1 MNGNMSSSQ
10 HLSFGGVPLQHSHQ
24 HQPTL
29 NTIPSTTSSLP
40 PAMAPAQQ
48 QAFLHN
54 AQLPGLDMATVL
66 KGITPEQLAYIGQ
79 LYQNGQIPLPPGS
92 GPVHPPAAVIQTPP
106 VAHQSGASSA
116 VNPQEQDPMSADKE
130 DGEWEEEELA
140 PQVVPDFLRPP
151 PTGPRKRSGSIHM
164 HTGQNGADKRT
175 KRQPSP
181 PRQAHSYDR
190 RRPVPSSKQS
200 SDISHTQ
207 MPILTRNEDGQSTSS
222 PRSIA
227 RQRAAKHE
235 AAKNFILA
243 AYRAGYTFD
252 DLSRE
257 VGDARMLRILY
268 TELGLSTSAEN
279 IQARQAEVIAASS
292 QAVRSEPSPVVASKP
307 VDAAPKISP
316 KATPVAK
323 PTVKPVAKPVI
334 PPKAPATVDRSAY
347 LAKLQAAKN
356 KKNEDLLK
364 SSKPVDTAIE
374 NASPAVQQPPPAIES
389 QATQTQ
395 IQPTV
400 QQPRKA
406 VVQTDLIRKRLEA
419 LKGEQ
424 ARRQEAE
431 RLAKAQSTATPSSAP
446 AIETATPPA
455 NASLAMRPTGIAA
468 VSQKTPRDSAE
479 RTIVSPGRPFDFASQ
494 FPGLPGL
501 FMTGTPPQAPATLRA
516 SVERP
521 ASPKPQAAAE
531 VLEQATSEDSMDLDR
546 SVSAEYT
553 PSAPKEVSE
562 QLQQPQAPQTS
573 VPAKSSA
580 FSSGQAT
587 PKHPFNQGKYDSN
600 DDSVII
606 HVSDEEESELDDM
619 DEDEDPAPTPVNKPA
634 VVKPGPIRNFPAPVS
649 TSVSAPGT
657 PGATTPGGTA
667 YERKLQE
674 IQEMNRRI
682 EARQNQ
688 TRKPKPQPAPPSTV
702 AQANAS
708 TSLPGL
714 SVNIPA
720 AAAAVAQP
728 KEQQA
733 AESNQQM
740 EAKLARLKEEAVI
753 ISEQRQAPQ
762 SNHGNDNNG
771 PVVQAE
777 DPGVAEDANSDMSD
791 DDDAMDLSSGEDSD
805 SSDEDDVETHVPV
818 VTKSTSGSQADD
830 AQSLGHDGANGP
842 AQEDDDS
849 SSSDDTDS
857 STEYEEDSDGDY
869 EPAPAVPESDASTA
883 VVAISSQPVAQYDA
897 ELAPELQPST
907 REEAEPT
914 PEVFLHETIV
924 FE

>member
-1 MNGNMSSSQ
+1 
-10 HLSFGGVPLQHSHQ
+10 
-24 HQPTL
+24 
-29 NTIPSTTSSLP
+29 
-40 PAMAPAQQ
+40 MAPAQQ

-79 LYQNGQIPLPPGS
+79 LYQTGQIPLPPG
-92 GPVHPPAAVIQTPP
+92 PVPTPAAAIQTPS
-106 VAHQSGASSA
+106 VAHQTSA
-116 VNPQEQDPMSADKE
+116 RSAIIPQEEVPTIGDKE
-130 DGEWEEEELA
+130 DGEWDEEELA

-151 PTGPRKRSGSIHM
+151 PTGPRKRSGSVHM
-164 HTGQNGADKRT
+164 NTGQNGADKRT

-181 PRQAHSYDR
+181 SRQTHSYDR
-190 RRPVPSSKQS
+190 RRPVPSSKQPF
-200 SDISHTQ
+200 DVPHIQT
-207 MPILTRNEDGQSTSS
+207 PVLTRNEDGQSESS
-222 PRSIA
+222 PRSLA

-235 AAKNFILA
+235 AAKTFILA
-243 AYRAGYTFD
+243 AHRAGYSFD

-268 TELGLSTSAEN
+268 KELGLHAPAEN
-279 IQARQAEVIAASS
+279 LQPKQPEVIVASS
-292 QAVRSEPSPVVASKP
+292 QAARAQPSPVVANKP
-307 VDAAPKISP
+307 VDTAPKNSP
-316 KATPVAK
+316 LGTPVAK
-323 PTVKPVAKPVI
+323 PTVKPVAKAVI

-356 KKNEDLLK
+356 KKNEDMLK

-374 NASPAVQQPPPAIES
+374 NQSPAVQQPPPAIES
-389 QATQTQ
+389 PTTQTP
-395 IQPTV
+395 IQPAV
-400 QQPRKA
+400 QQPRKVA
-406 VVQTDLIRKRLEA
+406 VQTDLIRKRLEA
-419 LKGEQ
+419 LKGER
-424 ARRQEAE
+424 ARKQEAE
-431 RLAKAQSTATPSSAP
+431 RLASAQSVASPSSAS
-446 AIETATPPA
+446 AVESATPTT
-455 NASLAMRPTGIAA
+455 NASLAMRPCEIP
-468 VSQKTPRDSAE
+468 QKTPHDSAE
-479 RTIVSPGRPFDFASQ
+479 RTIVSPGRPFDFTSQ

-516 SVERP
+516 PVEP
-521 ASPKPQAAAE
+521 TAPPKSQTVPEFVENAS
-531 VLEQATSEDSMDLDR
+531 SEDSMDLDR

-553 PSAPKEVSE
+553 PSAPKEASE
-562 QLQQPQAPQTS
+562 QPQAP

-619 DEDEDPAPTPVNKPA
+619 DEDEDTAPTPVNKPA
-634 VVKPGPIRNFPAPVS
+634 VVKPGPIRNFPAPASV
-649 TSVSAPGT
+649 SVSAPGT

-667 YERKLQE
+667 YERKMQE
-674 IQEMNRRI
+674 IQALNRRI
-682 EARQNQ
+682 AERQNQ
-688 TRKPKPQPAPPSTV
+688 PKRIKPQPAPSFIA
-702 AQANAS
+702 AQANSS
-708 TSLPGL
+708 TTLPGL
-714 SVNIPA
+714 SANIPP

-753 ISEQRQAPQ
+753 ISEQRQASQ
-762 SNHGNDNNG
+762 SNDGDDNNA
-771 PVVQAE
+771 PSIQAG
-777 DPGVAEDANSDMSD
+777 DSGVAEDAKSDMSD

-805 SSDEDDVETHVPV
+805 SSDEDDVEVNVPAAA
-818 VTKSTSGSQADD
+818 TNASGSQADE
-830 AQSLGHDGANGP
+830 AQSLGHDVVNGP

-869 EPAPAVPESDASTA
+869 EPAPAVPESN
-883 VVAISSQPVAQYDA
+883 VENQAISSQPVAQFDA

-914 PEVFLHETIV
+914 PEVFLHDTFV
-924 FE
+924 FK

>member
-1 MNGNMSSSQ
+1 
-10 HLSFGGVPLQHSHQ
+10 
-24 HQPTL
+24 
-29 NTIPSTTSSLP
+29 
-40 PAMAPAQQ
+40 MAPAQQ

-106 VAHQSGASSA
+106 VAHQLGATTA
-116 VNPQEQDPMSADKE
+116 INPQEQDPMSADKE

-140 PQVVPDFLRPP
+140 PQMVPDFLRPP

-164 HTGQNGADKRT
+164 NTGQNGADKRT

-190 RRPVPSSKQS
+190 RRPAPSSKQS
-200 SDISHTQ
+200 SDISHIQ
-207 MPILTRNEDGQSTSS
+207 MPILTRNEDGQSASS

-243 AYRAGYTFD
+243 AYRAGYSFD

-268 TELGLSTSAEN
+268 TELGLKTSAEN
-279 IQARQAEVIAASS
+279 IQPRQPEVSAASS
-292 QAVRSEPSPVVASKP
+292 QAARSEPSPVVANKP
-307 VDAAPKISP
+307 VGAAPKISP
-316 KATPVAK
+316 VATPVAK
-323 PTVKPVAKPVI
+323 PIVKPVAKSVI

-364 SSKPVDTAIE
+364 SSKPTDTAVE
-374 NASPAVQQPPPAIES
+374 NQSPAVQQPPPAIES
-389 QATQTQ
+389 QPIQTQ

-431 RLAKAQSTATPSSAP
+431 RLANAQSTATLSSAP
-446 AIETATPPA
+446 AIETASPPA
-455 NASLAMRPTGIAA
+455 NALAMRPTGIAT
-468 VSQKTPRDSAE
+468 VSQKASHDSAE
-479 RTIVSPGRPFDFASQ
+479 RTIVSPGRPFDFTSQ

-516 SVERP
+516 PVERP

-531 VLEQATSEDSMDLDR
+531 FVEPATSEDSMDLDR
-546 SVSAEYT
+546 SVSTEYT
-553 PSAPKEVSE
+553 PSAPKEASE
-562 QLQQPQAPQTS
+562 QPQAPQAS

-619 DEDEDPAPTPVNKPA
+619 DEDEDPAPIPVNKPA
-634 VVKPGPIRNFPAPVS
+634 VVKPGPIRNFPAPAS
-649 TSVSAPGT
+649 ASVSAPVT

-674 IQEMNRRI
+674 IQDLNRRI
-682 EARQNQ
+682 AERQKQ
-688 TRKPKPQPAPPSTV
+688 PRKTKPQPALPPIA
-702 AQANAS
+702 AQVNVS

-714 SVNIPA
+714 SANIPA

-728 KEQQA
+728 NEQQA

-740 EAKLARLKEEAVI
+740 EDKLARLKEEAVV
-753 ISEQRQAPQ
+753 ISEQGQAPQ
-762 SNHGNDNNG
+762 SDHGSDNNA
-771 PVVQAE
+771 PVMQAE
-777 DPGVAEDANSDMSD
+777 DPSVAEDANSDMSD

-805 SSDEDDVETHVPV
+805 SSDEDDLEVRVPAV
-818 VTKSTSGSQADD
+818 VTSASGSQADG

-842 AQEDDDS
+842 SQEDDDS

-883 VVAISSQPVAQYDA
+883 IAAATNSIDPGKLLSPSDAANQVISSQLVTQFDA
-897 ELAPELQPST
+897 ELAPELKPST
-907 REEAEPT
+907 REEAEST
-914 PEVFLHETIV
+914 PEVFLHETV
-924 FE
+924 VPE